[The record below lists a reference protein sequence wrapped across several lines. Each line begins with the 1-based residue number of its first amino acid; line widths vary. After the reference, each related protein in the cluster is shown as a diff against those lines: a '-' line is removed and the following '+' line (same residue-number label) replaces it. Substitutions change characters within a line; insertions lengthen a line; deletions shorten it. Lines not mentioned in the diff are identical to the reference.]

1 MHCILK
7 YGKPGDVEVADSV
20 HVVEVVD
27 SEEVAGP
34 GQAARV
40 RTGELDLKDD
50 EMVGVG
56 LVGNAGVRDVEV
68 RLADTYHGLVVV
80 DDKALLSVRDGLVV
94 EGGGLEVEGGGLEVD
109 DSHWGKMAVDS
120 YHVKLVD
127 ADNSHSV
134 EDNALMVGNGQ
145 AVDNALVA
153 VDNSLVADS
162 GPLAV
167 DNDHTL
173 ARWIFGHHP
182 VANSVDYYQIH
193 QLLLSGLSCWGH
205 QSQHHCFFSS
215 AVVLE
220 V

>member
-1 MHCILK
+1 LRCVLK
-7 YGKPGDVEVADSV
+7 YGRPGDVEAADSV
-20 HVVEVVD
+20 HVVEAVD

-34 GQAARV
+34 VQAARV
-40 RTGELDLKDD
+40 RTGELDLEDD
-50 EMVGVG
+50 ETVGVG
-56 LVGNAGVRDVEV
+56 LVGNVGVRDVEV
-68 RLADTYHGLVVV
+68 RLADTYHGLAVV

-94 EGGGLEVEGGGLEVD
+94 EGGGLEVEGVDLDVD
-109 DSHWGKMAVDS
+109 DGHWGKMAVDS
-120 YHVKLVD
+120 YHVKLVE
-127 ADNSHSV
+127 ADSSQSV

-145 AVDNALVA
+145 AVDNALET

-193 QLLLSGLSCWGH
+193 QLLLSVLSCWGH
-205 QSQHHCFFSS
+205 QSQHHYFFSS
-215 AVVLE
+215 AVVPE